1 MQNSLDTS
9 NTSSQYSTRVIEFDE
24 NQNEIVGNIKKKS
37 SLEMVDLRPKANQE
51 VREFKPAG
59 TVNQSKKKREKLK
72 AKK

>member
-51 VREFKPAG
+51 FREFKPAG